1 MLIDRYLPRSD
12 VSLEFE
18 IVVDA
23 PADEVY
29 RAIRG
34 ADLRDPI
41 ISALFAL
48 RELPQRLARRLHGEP
63 PPPAPP
69 RLTFGTMLERQTGW
83 TLLAEQP
90 GSELVVG
97 SVGRLWERDYGGRAL
112 TAEQFAEFA
121 EPGYAKV
128 ALGFSV
134 RPGPTGE
141 AILRYE
147 ARTLTTD
154 DTARR
159 KFRRYWRLIRPG
171 VSLVMRAALHRIKL
185 TAEHQGVAT

>member
-1 MLIDRYLPRSD
+1 MLIDRFLPQCD

-18 IVVDA
+18 TTVDA
-23 PADEVY
+23 PAHEVY
-29 RAIRG
+29 CAIRA
-34 ADLRDPI
+34 ADLRDPV

-48 RELPQRLARRLHGEP
+48 RELPQRLARRLHGQ

-69 RLTFGTMLERQTGW
+69 KVTFGTTIQDGTGW
-83 TLLAEQP
+83 TVLAEQP
-90 GSELVVG
+90 DEALVVG
-97 SVGRLWERDYGGRAL
+97 SVGRFWERDYGGRPV
-112 TAEQFAEFA
+112 TAEEFA
-121 EPGYAKV
+121 GFTEPGYAKLV
-128 ALGFSV
+128 IGFSV

-141 AILRYE
+141 TILRYE

-159 KFRRYWRLIRPG
+159 TFRRYWRLIRPG
-171 VSLVMRAALHRIKL
+171 VSLVMRAALHRIKV

>member
-1 MLIDRYLPRSD
+1 MLIDRYLPQCD

-18 IVVDA
+18 TTVDA

-29 RAIRG
+29 RAIRE

-48 RELPQRLARRLHGEP
+48 RELPQRLARRLHGQ

-69 RLTFGTMLERQTGW
+69 RVTFGTMIQDGPGW

-90 GSELVVG
+90 DQEVVVG
-97 SVGRLWERDYGGRAL
+97 SVGRFWERDYGGRTV
-112 TAEQFAEFA
+112 TAEEFVGFN
-121 EPGYAKV
+121 EPGYAKLV
-128 ALGFSV
+128 IGFSV

-141 AILRYE
+141 SILRYE

>member
-1 MLIDRYLPRSD
+1 MLIDRYLPQCD

-18 IVVDA
+18 TAVDA
-23 PADEVY
+23 PASEVY
-29 RAIRG
+29 RAIRE
-34 ADLRDPI
+34 ADLRDPV

-48 RELPQRLARRLHGEP
+48 RELPQRLARRLHGQ

-69 RLTFGTMLERQTGW
+69 RVTFGTMIQDGPGW

-90 GSELVVG
+90 DQELVVG
-97 SVGRLWERDYGGRAL
+97 SVGRFWERDYGGRAVA
-112 TAEQFAEFA
+112 AEEFSGFN
-121 EPGYAKV
+121 EPGYAKLV
-128 ALGFSV
+128 IGFSV

-141 AILRYE
+141 TVLRYE

-154 DTARR
+154 DTALH